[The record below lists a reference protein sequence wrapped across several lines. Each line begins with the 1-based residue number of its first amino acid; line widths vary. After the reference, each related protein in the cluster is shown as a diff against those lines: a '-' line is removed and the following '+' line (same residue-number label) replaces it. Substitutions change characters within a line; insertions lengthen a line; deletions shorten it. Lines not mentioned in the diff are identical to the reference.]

1 MADVRFSSALERVTG
16 ERTTSVEATT
26 VREAVDELRDKYG
39 EEFEERLIED
49 GELRRFVNLYVNG
62 EDVRHEDGLDTEIDE
77 DDEISILPAVSGGSW
92 ELE

>member
-1 MADVRFSSALERVTG
+1 MAKVKFSSALERVTG
-16 ERTTSVEATT
+16 ERNTTVEAST
-26 VREAVDELRDKYG
+26 VGDAVDELTEQYG

-77 DDEISILPAVSGGSW
+77 DDEISILPAVSGGSR
-92 ELE
+92 